1 MKRRDV
7 LKGLLGGAALS
18 AGLAPLARAATPA
31 APPTKAAAAKT
42 PIEVYKSPLCGCC
55 DGWVAHLREHGF
67 EVKVHDVEDTG
78 VHRARLGMPERF
90 GSCHTGVVEGYA
102 IEGHVPAE
110 QIRKLLAARPRAV
123 GLAVP
128 GMPIGSPGMEQGPR
142 VDPYS
147 VLLVRADGG
156 ASVFARYPARAAAHS
171 HPHPHSHSHSH
182 Q

>member
-1 MKRRDV
+1 MGRSAKTMKRRDV
-7 LKGLLGGAALS
+7 LKNLLSAAALW
-18 AGLAPLARAATPA
+18 AGLAPLARAAAPATPA
-31 APPTKAAAAKT
+31 KTAPAAAAAKT

-90 GSCHTGVVEGYA
+90 GSCHTGVVAGYA
-102 IEGHVPAE
+102 IEGHVPAAE
-110 QIRKLLAARPRAV
+110 IRKLLAGKPKAV

-128 GMPIGSPGMEQGPR
+128 GMPVGSPGMEQGSR

-156 ASVFARYPARAAAHS
+156 ASVFARYPASAVAR
-171 HPHPHSHSHSH
+171 
-182 Q
+182 

>member
-1 MKRRDV
+1 MARSAKTMKRREV
-7 LKGLLGGAALS
+7 LKGLVAGATLS
-18 AGLAPLARAATPA
+18 AGLLPLARAATPA
-31 APPTKAAAAKT
+31 AKASATGT

-90 GSCHTGVVEGYA
+90 GSCHTGVVGGYA
-102 IEGHVPAE
+102 IEGHVPAAE
-110 QIRKLLAARPRAV
+110 IRKLLAGKPKAV

-128 GMPIGSPGMEQGPR
+128 GMPVGSPGMEQGSR

-156 ASVFARYPARAAAHS
+156 ASVFAHYPASAVAR
-171 HPHPHSHSHSH
+171 
-182 Q
+182 

>member
-1 MKRRDV
+1 MARSTNTMKRRDV
-7 LKGLLGGAALS
+7 LKGLLAGATLS
-18 AGLAPLARAATPA
+18 AGLAPLARAAAPA
-31 APPTKAAAAKT
+31 AKVAAVKT

-67 EVKVHDVEDTG
+67 DVKVHDVEDTA

-90 GSCHTGVVEGYA
+90 GSCHTGVVAGYA
-102 IEGHVPAE
+102 IEGHVPAAE
-110 QIRKLLAARPRAV
+110 IRKLLAGRPKAV

-156 ASVFARYPARAAAHS
+156 ASVFARYPTRPAA
-171 HPHPHSHSHSH
+171 PH
-182 Q
+182 

>member
-1 MKRRDV
+1 MARSTDTMKRRDV
-7 LKGLLGGAALS
+7 LKGLLAGTALS
-18 AGLAPLARAATPA
+18 HGLAPLARAAAPA
-31 APPTKAAAAKT
+31 AKGTPVKT

-67 EVKVHDVEDTG
+67 DVKVHDVEDTA

-90 GSCHTGVVEGYA
+90 GSCHTGVVAGYA
-102 IEGHVPAE
+102 IEGHVPAA
-110 QIRKLLAARPRAV
+110 QIRKLLAGKPKAV

-128 GMPIGSPGMEQGPR
+128 GMPIGSPGMEQGSR

-156 ASVFARYPARAAAHS
+156 ASVFARYPARPAAQH
-171 HPHPHSHSHSH
+171 
-182 Q
+182 